1 MDKKEK
7 YIAKTKGGTDTMS
20 TKDSKLLKLMK
31 SLTGATSDADK
42 LMQFKKISD
51 MLGDVKGVGS
61 FADIKMLKKALPTK
75 KDGGMVKGYK
85 SGGPAIVLGG
95 IGKKIEDSI
104 KTIDL
109 DTAPKKVLGGLAG
122 RLAKR
127 GYGKARR

>member
-31 SLTGATSDADK
+31 GLAGVTSDADK

-51 MLGDVKGVGS
+51 MLGDVKGIPSDKDV
-61 FADIKMLKKALPTK
+61 KMLKKGLPTN

-85 SGGPAIVLGG
+85 SGGPVIVLGG

-127 GYGKARR
+127 GYGKARK

>member
-7 YIAKTKGGTDTMS
+7 YIAKTKGGTDTTS
-20 TKDSKLLKLMK
+20 TKETKKLLAILGEGMGRAINRSTYGELMK
-31 SLTGATSDADK
+31 NIKLKGNISDAE
-42 LMQFKKISD
+42 M
-51 MLGDVKGVGS
+51 
-61 FADIKMLKKALPTK
+61 KMLKKGLSTK

-85 SGGPAIVLGG
+85 NGGPAIVLGG

-127 GYGKARR
+127 GYGKARK